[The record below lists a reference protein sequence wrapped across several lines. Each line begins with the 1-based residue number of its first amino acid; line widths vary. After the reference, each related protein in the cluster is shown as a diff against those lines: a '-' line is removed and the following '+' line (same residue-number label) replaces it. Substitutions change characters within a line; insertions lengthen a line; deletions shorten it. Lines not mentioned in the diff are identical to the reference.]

1 MMITN
6 RKVKEEVK
14 MSEAKAKAV
23 FNVTYVLKEGMLDDF
38 LEELIILEVARKTRA
53 EDGCM
58 GYEYFTSI
66 DDPEKLFLVE
76 HWRDESA
83 QQAHLQSAHIKAL
96 GEVKANY
103 VEETILEKFNVE

>member
-1 MMITN
+1 
-6 RKVKEEVK
+6 
-14 MSEAKAKAV
+14 MSEGKAKAV
-23 FNVTYVLKEGMLDDF
+23 FNVTYILKEGALDDF
-38 LEELIILEVARKTRA
+38 LEALYTIGVARETRR

-76 HWRDESA
+76 HWRDEAA
-83 QQAHLQSAHIKAL
+83 QLAHLQSAHIKAL

-103 VEETILEKFNVE
+103 VEETILEKFIVE

>member
-1 MMITN
+1 
-6 RKVKEEVK
+6 
-14 MSEAKAKAV
+14 MSEGKAKAV
-23 FNVTYVLKEGMLDDF
+23 FNVTYILKEGALDDF
-38 LEELIILEVARKTRA
+38 LEALYTIGVARETRK

-58 GYEYFTSI
+58 GYEYYTSI

-76 HWRDESA
+76 HWRDEAA

>member
-1 MMITN
+1 
-6 RKVKEEVK
+6 
-14 MSEAKAKAV
+14 MSEGKAKAV
-23 FNVTYVLKEGMLDDF
+23 FNVTYILKEGALDDF
-38 LEELIILEVARKTRA
+38 LEALYTIGVARETRK

-58 GYEYFTSI
+58 GYEYYTSI

-76 HWRDESA
+76 HWRDEAA

-96 GEVKANY
+96 GEVQANY